1 VLRRGARDGL
11 SPAFW
16 AVIGASLVVGT
27 WLIVLGNLVPAA
39 TVLLSGAGLAFVLA
53 FLARSNS
60 GLVDRSTDG
69 LRRRGVAMLCGALAL
84 LAFGAVVSTIGGG
97 AVWKVPVF
105 AGGSLTLAAA
115 GVLATARHGD
125 DDDSSTTS

>member
-1 VLRRGARDGL
+1 
-11 SPAFW
+11 
-16 AVIGASLVVGT
+16 
-27 WLIVLGNLVPAA
+27 
-39 TVLLSGAGLAFVLA
+39 
-53 FLARSNS
+53 
-60 GLVDRSTDG
+60 
-69 LRRRGVAMLCGALAL
+69 MLCGALAL